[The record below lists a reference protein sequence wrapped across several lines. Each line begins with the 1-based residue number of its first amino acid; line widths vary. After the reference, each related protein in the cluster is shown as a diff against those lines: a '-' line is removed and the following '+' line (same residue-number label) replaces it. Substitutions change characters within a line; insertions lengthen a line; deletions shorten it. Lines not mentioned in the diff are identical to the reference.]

1 VRKGMIELSL
11 PHLRGLASSWH
22 AVSGWRSTVANAAWA
37 AGPPLLFGLRLWA
50 SVCLALYIAFWLQ
63 LDNASW
69 AGTSAALV
77 CQPLLG
83 ASLRKGWFRMIGT
96 LVGASGI
103 VMLTSCFPQSRVG
116 FLVGLALWGAA
127 CALVATLLRNFASY
141 AAALAGYTAA
151 IIASDELG
159 AVGGANGEAFTL
171 AITRVSEIWIGIV
184 CAGIVFAGTDFG
196 AAPRRLAALLAGL
209 SAEIASRFGAAL
221 TLAESALSDMQPVRH
236 ELVRQVIAL
245 DSMIDQAIGES
256 SRLHYHS
263 QVLQT
268 AMDGLFEALAGWS
281 AVVWRLAR
289 LPDDTA
295 RQEADA
301 VLNSVP
307 LELRSA
313 PPQGGAT
320 SWVADPVGMRRMC
333 DAAVLRLIAAP
344 AATPSLR
351 LLTDQTARLLTGLS
365 DVFDGLALL
374 VADPARHQNL
384 HRARLHVPDWL
395 PALVNAGRALVTIVA
410 VEVFWIITAW
420 PNGALAITFA
430 AISVTIFAPKAD
442 VAYAAAMSF
451 MVGTGLA
458 AVCAAIVA
466 FAGLPNVETF
476 AGFSIVMG
484 LFLVPAGALM
494 AQPWQPTLFA
504 ALAGNFVP
512 LLAPAN
518 QTSYD
523 TVQFYNAALAI
534 VLGCG
539 AAALSFRL
547 LPPLSPAKQSE
558 RLLALT
564 LRDLRRLATAA
575 IHWRRDDWDNRMY
588 SRLAALPD
596 QAEPLQRAQLLAALS
611 VGTEIIRL
619 RHMAP
624 QLGLDCDLDSVL
636 KALAQ
641 GNSVAAT
648 AGLTVL
654 DQRLASLG
662 RGNLQTSRVQRER
675 GRVLAICD
683 ALAQHRSYFDAG
695 ASV

>member
-22 AVSGWRSTVANAAWA
+22 AVSGWRSALANAAWA

-96 LVGASGI
+96 LVGAAGI
-103 VMLTSCFPQSRVG
+103 VMLTACFPQNRVG

-159 AVGGANGEAFTL
+159 AVGGANGEVFTL

-184 CAGIVFAGTDFG
+184 CAGIVLAGTDFG

-221 TLAESALSDMQPVRH
+221 TLAESALSDMQPVRR

-268 AMDGLFEALAGWS
+268 TMDGLFEALAGWS

-344 AATPSLR
+344 AGTPSLR

-410 VEVFWIITAW
+410 VEVFWTITAW

-430 AISVTIFAPKAD
+430 AISVIIFALKAD

-451 MVGTGLA
+451 MVGVGLA

-476 AGFSIVMG
+476 AGFSILMG

-494 AQPWQPTLFA
+494 AQPWQPTMFA

-624 QLGLDCDLDSVL
+624 QLGLDCELDSVL

-662 RGNLQTSRVQRER
+662 RGNLQTSHVQRER